1 MLLSYSWGQGLRHYC
16 SGPSSGRAGAFGC
29 RGTNSIKTSSVR
41 GGGREGRRDVVGG
54 VDDNDVALVSLEGK
68 KGPRHTHTIA
78 FERAIEMGSVFSY
91 RH

>member
-1 MLLSYSWGQGLRHYC
+1 LVVGERTQSKHRQ
-16 SGPSSGRAGAFGC
+16 SGAE
-29 RGTNSIKTSSVR
+29 
-41 GGGREGRRDVVGG
+41 GGREGRRDVVGG